1 MSFSDINPVVVRNIE
16 HAVLAGDFHAT
27 VEPNDPTPTPEEA
40 LAIGHTHMR
49 ARRTLLY
56 KIRRFFA
63 ERIADIATM
72 RLHKSTEIVGLENL
86 KGISGGAIFTSN
98 HFHPL
103 DSTATR
109 RVVRKLG
116 GGKLNIV
123 SRASNF
129 AMTGFV
135 GFLMN
140 YTRTLP
146 LLTDSHYTA
155 REFTPAIG
163 EMLGR
168 GEFVLIYPE
177 AAMWKNYRKPRP
189 GMSGAYYLA
198 AKFGVPIIPIFTEM
212 QDSDGGISYRIHVGA
227 PLVAGEGEMLRDA
240 VERMQRED
248 ESFRISVYEKCYR
261 RPYDSAFSPED
272 IAGYPP
278 TVESTK

>member
-16 HAVLAGDFHAT
+16 QAVLAGDFHAT

-40 LAIGHTHMR
+40 LAIARAHMQS
-49 ARRTLLY
+49 RRTLLY
-56 KIRRFFA
+56 RIRRFFA
-63 ERIADIATM
+63 ERIADIATL
-72 RLHKSTEIVGLENL
+72 RLHKNTEIVGLENL

-103 DSTATR
+103 DSTAVR
-109 RVVRKLG
+109 RVVRKRG

-129 AMTGFV
+129 AMTGFI

-140 YTRTLP
+140 YTRTIP

-155 REFTPAIG
+155 REFTPAISR
-163 EMLGR
+163 MLER

-198 AKFGVPIIPIFTEM
+198 AKFGVPVIPVFTEM
-212 QDSDGGISYRIHVGA
+212 PDSDGDISYRIHVGA
-227 PLVAGEGEMLRDA
+227 PLVAKEGETLRDTVA
-240 VERMQRED
+240 RTQRED
-248 ESFRISVYEKCYR
+248 EGFRISTYESCYGR
-261 RPYDSAFSPED
+261 SYDAPFSAED
-272 IAGYPP
+272 IAGCTPLQ
-278 TVESTK
+278 TQKA